1 MKNMMTD
8 EAPLFM
14 QHERFRRVE
23 RLFRAGYKDVEIAQ
37 RERIPLHVVRRI
49 METLIRAN

>member
-1 MKNMMTD
+1 MKNMMTE

-23 RLFRAGYKDVEIAQ
+23 RLFRAGYKDTEIAQ
-37 RERIPLHVVRRI
+37 RERIPLHIVRRI
-49 METLIRAN
+49 VETLTK